1 MEIHHCEN
9 PVCRFVTRHAV
20 PDMCPLCGGA
30 FFQPSDGSDLVAA
43 DWVALGIE
51 SKTDGRFDDAFSDF
65 EKAAAEG
72 DAAGQCMLG
81 LAYEI
86 GEGVA
91 QSWPDA
97 VLLYRAAAGQG
108 HAQAQCNLGWCYEFG
123 KGVPQDAKAAA
134 RWYGEAA
141 LQRDPRAECCLA
153 ICYTNGTGVAADPVR
168 AVQLYTL
175 SAQAGFVPAMRN
187 LAQMVHLG
195 RGTAKNDEAALAWYQ
210 KAAAQ
215 DDARALFMCGQF

>member
-81 LAYEI
+81 LAYET

-134 RWYGEAA
+134 RWYGPSAA
-141 LQRDPRAECCLA
+141 WPSATPTAPAWQRTPCAPRSCIPYPPRRGLCPPCA
-153 ICYTNGTGVAADPVR
+153 
-168 AVQLYTL
+168 TL
-175 SAQAGFVPAMRN
+175 HR
-187 LAQMVHLG
+187 
-195 RGTAKNDEAALAWYQ
+195 
-210 KAAAQ
+210 
-215 DDARALFMCGQF
+215 

>member
-9 PVCRFVTRHAV
+9 PVCQFVTRHAV

-30 FFQPSDGSDLVAA
+30 FFLPSDGSDLVAA
-43 DWVALGIE
+43 NWVALGIE

-81 LAYEI
+81 LAYET

-141 LQRDPRAECCLA
+141 LQHDP
-153 ICYTNGTGVAADPVR
+153 GPSAAWPSATPTAPAWQR
-168 AVQLYTL
+168 TPCAPCSCIPYPPRRGLCPPCATL
-175 SAQAGFVPAMRN
+175 HRWSI
-187 LAQMVHLG
+187 
-195 RGTAKNDEAALAWYQ
+195 
-210 KAAAQ
+210 
-215 DDARALFMCGQF
+215 

>member
-30 FFQPSDGSDLVAA
+30 FFLPSDGSDLVAA

-81 LAYEI
+81 LAYET

-123 KGVPQDAKAAA
+123 KGVELDEPRAVELYRAAAEQGWLWKLLDFKTENPDTAKAFAGMKA
-134 RWYGEAA
+134 EMQRWLE
-141 LQRDPRAECCLA
+141 EH
-153 ICYTNGTGVAADPVR
+153 I
-168 AVQLYTL
+168 
-175 SAQAGFVPAMRN
+175 
-187 LAQMVHLG
+187 
-195 RGTAKNDEAALAWYQ
+195 K
-210 KAAAQ
+210 
-215 DDARALFMCGQF
+215 

>member
-30 FFQPSDGSDLVAA
+30 FFLPSDGSDLVAA
-43 DWVALGIE
+43 DWVTLGIE

-81 LAYEI
+81 LAYET

-97 VLLYRAAAGQG
+97 VLLYRAAAGPG
-108 HAQAQCNLGWCYEFG
+108 PGPA
-123 KGVPQDAKAAA
+123 P
-134 RWYGEAA
+134 
-141 LQRDPRAECCLA
+141 
-153 ICYTNGTGVAADPVR
+153 GT
-168 AVQLYTL
+168 
-175 SAQAGFVPAMRN
+175 
-187 LAQMVHLG
+187 
-195 RGTAKNDEAALAWYQ
+195 
-210 KAAAQ
+210 
-215 DDARALFMCGQF
+215 

>member
-1 MEIHHCEN
+1 MFIIEGKEAFYGDPSLREPGL
-9 PVCRFVTRHAV
+9 PVCDPPCGPRHVPAV
-20 PDMCPLCGGA
+20 RRGVLSA
-30 FFQPSDGSDLVAA
+30 QRWQRLSRR

-81 LAYEI
+81 LAYET

-123 KGVPQDAKAAA
+123 KGVPQDAKAAGPLV
-134 RWYGEAA
+134 RRSRPGSTTPGPSAA
-141 LQRDPRAECCLA
+141 WPSATPTAPAWQRTPCAPRSCIPYPPRRGLCLPCA
-153 ICYTNGTGVAADPVR
+153 
-168 AVQLYTL
+168 TL
-175 SAQAGFVPAMRN
+175 HR
-187 LAQMVHLG
+187 
-195 RGTAKNDEAALAWYQ
+195 
-210 KAAAQ
+210 
-215 DDARALFMCGQF
+215 

>member
-20 PDMCPLCGGA
+20 PDTCPLCGGA
-30 FFQPSDGSDLVAA
+30 FFLPSDGSDLVAA

-81 LAYEI
+81 LAYET

-123 KGVPQDAKAAA
+123 KGVPQDA
-134 RWYGEAA
+134 
-141 LQRDPRAECCLA
+141 
-153 ICYTNGTGVAADPVR
+153 
-168 AVQLYTL
+168 
-175 SAQAGFVPAMRN
+175 
-187 LAQMVHLG
+187 
-195 RGTAKNDEAALAWYQ
+195 
-210 KAAAQ
+210 
-215 DDARALFMCGQF
+215 

>member
-30 FFQPSDGSDLVAA
+30 FFLPSDGSDLVAA

-81 LAYEI
+81 LAYET

-91 QSWPDA
+91 QSWPGC
-97 VLLYRAAAGQG
+97 RAA
-108 HAQAQCNLGWCYEFG
+108 L
-123 KGVPQDAKAAA
+123 
-134 RWYGEAA
+134 
-141 LQRDPRAECCLA
+141 PRRC
-153 ICYTNGTGVAADPVR
+153 GPGPRPGPV
-168 AVQLYTL
+168 
-175 SAQAGFVPAMRN
+175 
-187 LAQMVHLG
+187 
-195 RGTAKNDEAALAWYQ
+195 
-210 KAAAQ
+210 
-215 DDARALFMCGQF
+215 QFRLVL

>member
-30 FFQPSDGSDLVAA
+30 FFLPSDGSDLVAA

-81 LAYEI
+81 LAYET

-141 LQRDPRAECCLA
+141 LQHDPRAA
-153 ICYTNGTGVAADPVR
+153 
-168 AVQLYTL
+168 
-175 SAQAGFVPAMRN
+175 S
-187 LAQMVHLG
+187 
-195 RGTAKNDEAALAWYQ
+195 
-210 KAAAQ
+210 
-215 DDARALFMCGQF
+215 